1 MYLRILF
8 LFLMSLAVLS
18 VFGQN
23 TRQFYDSMAIYPDL
37 VGYTNYE
44 YFIRDN
50 QQIKDGKFTH
60 FYNSQDTTDISYT
73 NKILLNGRYKNNL
86 KTDLWQ
92 FRSKR
97 FKPTSIPII
106 DGYQVIHKS
115 AGVEHIVNVSFVNGV
130 ATGNGLIETNLIEE
144 SELAKNLFKANATF
158 KNNYFVGSFQA
169 KNDSIKITG
178 EVDENGLFSNVW
190 IFEHVI
196 ENEPII
202 EKRYYQKGVLVRH
215 EIERKGETSEIQ
227 HIGLSKNPDDEGEWL
242 SLNANKDYF
251 NIILRSNIGKK
262 DKANNS
268 ELPDIIIERSNIF
281 LKQSLLSFRE
291 FNDLSIW
298 KVNDD
303 DTHIYLPKLRVR
315 KISFTD
321 EEKILIAEATEQIEE
336 AKSIINNFLK
346 DPQVELNRHAYEELA
361 LYYEVY
367 TEYIDEINELSNVFK
382 YLNYPSMEFID
393 RSEFIPYVFKGV
405 SFPKTVK
412 FEFKDALIEKE
423 INFPRDVASDEAN
436 VVSLAKYVGELF
448 ESLTSKLE
456 IVNPIIERNKKRFEI
471 KDKELQLLRLKDS
484 VHYLFV
490 NNALNDD
497 FNKLH
502 ERFANV
508 IITKADEVFNRYIKL
523 PIEQRLQRT
532 DSALICMENLVTTFE
547 RFIRIQTQLERT
559 KENYSR
565 TVWNPFTFTD
575 MEETVKERIYL
586 AYKNDLIPYLLNQLE
601 SNINCDNFVVKFDNF
616 DKVYNRM
623 LDLREQDTREQER
636 LLRRVH
642 DPEKIIEILEFNL
655 TLN

>member
-8 LFLMSLAVLS
+8 LFLMSLAVLT

-23 TRQFYDSMAIYPDL
+23 IRQLNDSMAIYPDL

-50 QQIKDGKFTH
+50 QQIKDGKFTY

-106 DGYQVIHKS
+106 DGYLVIHKS

-144 SELAKNLFKANATF
+144 SELAKNLFKADATF

-281 LKQSLLSFRE
+281 LKQSLVSFRE
-291 FNDLSIW
+291 FNDISIW
-298 KVNDD
+298 NVNDD
-303 DTHIYLPKLRVR
+303 DTHINLPKLRVR
-315 KISFTD
+315 KLPYTD
-321 EEKILIAEATEQIEE
+321 EERKLISQAKAQISE
-336 AKSIINNFLK
+336 AKSIINEFLK
-346 DPQVELNRHAYEELA
+346 DPQAELNRYAYRELA
-361 LYYEVY
+361 LYFEVY
-367 TEYIDEINELSNVFK
+367 TEYLDELKKLEAVFELLS
-382 YLNYPSMEFID
+382 YPSLEFINRD
-393 RSEFIPYVFKGV
+393 ELMPHIFEGTT
-405 SFPKTVK
+405 FPEKVK
-412 FEFKDALIEKE
+412 FEFKDTVIIEKIE
-423 INFPRDVASDEAN
+423 FPAN
-436 VVSLAKYVGELF
+436 LSVEDANISSLSAHVTELL
-448 ESLTSKLE
+448 ETLIAKLE
-456 IVNPIIERNKKRFEI
+456 VVEPIIERNRKRFEI
-471 KDKELQLLRLKDS
+471 ADKEEQLVVLRDTVQELFENEVNDENFNSLHVRYARLFIKASSENFRAYAKRPIDQRINLTDDLMTCLINFKDAYS
-484 VHYLFV
+484 SLIEIEKQK
-490 NNALNDD
+490 NNLAEDY
-497 FNKLH
+497 K
-502 ERFANV
+502 
-508 IITKADEVFNRYIKL
+508 
-523 PIEQRLQRT
+523 
-532 DSALICMENLVTTFE
+532 
-547 RFIRIQTQLERT
+547 RI
-559 KENYSR
+559 
-565 TVWNPFTFTD
+565 VWNPFTFTD
-575 MEETVKERIYL
+575 MEEVVKERVFN
-586 AYKNDLIPYLLNQLE
+586 AYKNILIPYLLDDLE
-601 SNINCDNFVVKFDNF
+601 KNITCEKLKGRLNNFIL
-616 DKVYNRM
+616 VYNKM
-623 LDLREQDTREQER
+623 KELRNQDTKELER
-636 LLRRVH
+636 SLRRVS
-642 DPEKIIEILEFNL
+642 DPKKIIELFALNLEL
-655 TLN
+655 D